1 MNAEPSIRALLSP
14 RSIAV
19 VGASDNTLKLGG
31 GRLLKNLIESS
42 FAGPLY
48 PVNPNRAVVLG
59 LPAFPTVK
67 AIGKPVE
74 LVVIVVPG
82 EQVEETLLDCA
93 TAGVAAV
100 IVTSAGF
107 AERGDALGRERQER
121 LIAIAREHRITL
133 CGPNSEGI
141 INFAEDIPASFSTA
155 LDMEG
160 NKTGSSALI
169 TQSGALG
176 TYAVSLCRQR
186 GIGVHS
192 FISTGNEAALDFAD
206 YVAYLSDRPEV
217 QLIAAYIESCRKP
230 RLLLEAARRAHR
242 NGKRVGVLRAGL
254 TPAGNKAASSH
265 TGAMADDQALW
276 NALQM
281 KAGIAPI
288 ASIEELVDFMAM
300 AGSPYAK
307 RVWGKR
313 FGVLTTSGGVG
324 VIMADRAP
332 AAGLIMA
339 DFAPDTEERLKK
351 ITAFGTH
358 TNPLDG
364 AGSLS
369 APERLYGALSCI
381 GEDPNVDVVVAAT
394 GVAHSM
400 GESVANNFVRFAEAS
415 DKPFLVSWV
424 SAPEAALKILQERQ
438 VPVFPDPN
446 RALVVMGHMVIR
458 PPHSVEAPR
467 LQGPAAA
474 PLPDQHGLLTYAQ
487 SKAAL
492 AQAGFP
498 FAPSAVAASEKEALQ
513 VAGALGYPVVVK
525 GESRSIAHK
534 KAGGLVRVG
543 ISNDTELR
551 QAVRAILPLSDAGVS
566 VEKMLEPG
574 IEVIVGAKVDV
585 KYGPAL
591 IIGLGGELTE
601 LVGDTALILA
611 PASAAEIAQLI
622 RSLKTFRHLA
632 AYPRALQELE
642 QIAVKLADWICHH
655 QEAASEVEFNPVR
668 LSENGAVALDCRLIL
683 C

>member
-1 MNAEPSIRALLSP
+1 MNPQPNIKVLLSP

-48 PVNPNRAVVLG
+48 PVNPNRAQVLS
-59 LPAFPTVK
+59 LPAYPTVK

-82 EQVEETLLDCA
+82 EQVEEALLDCA
-93 TAGVAAV
+93 AARVPGV
-100 IVTSAGF
+100 IVISSGF
-107 AERGDALGRERQER
+107 AERGDARGRDRQER
-121 LIAIAREHRITL
+121 LIAIAREHGITL
-133 CGPNSEGI
+133 CGPNCEGI

-160 NKTGSSALI
+160 NKVGASALI

-176 TYAVSLCRQR
+176 TYAVSLCRER

-206 YVAYLSDRPEV
+206 YVAYLADRPEV

-265 TGAMADDQALW
+265 TGAMADDRALW
-276 NALQM
+276 NALQVQ
-281 KAGIAPI
+281 AGIAPI
-288 ASIEELVDFMAM
+288 ASIEELVDFMAV

-339 DFAPDTEERLKK
+339 DFASDTENRLKK

-369 APERLYGALSCI
+369 APERLYGALACM
-381 GEDPNVDVVVAAT
+381 GEDPGVDVVVAAT

-415 DKPFLVSWV
+415 NKPFLVSWV
-424 SAPEAALKILQERQ
+424 AAPEAALKILRERG

-446 RALVVMGHMVIR
+446 RTLAVMGHMLIR
-458 PPHSVEAPR
+458 PPQTVELPR
-467 LQGPAAA
+467 LQGPGAA

-498 FAPSAVAASEKEALQ
+498 FAPSTLAANEEQALRA
-513 VAGALGYPVVVK
+513 AGALGYPVVVK
-525 GESRSIAHK
+525 GESRSIVHK

-543 ISNDTELR
+543 IADDAELR
-551 QAVRAILPLSDAGVS
+551 DAVRAILPLSDARLS
-566 VEKMLEPG
+566 VEKMLGPG
-574 IEVIVGAKVDV
+574 IEVIVGAKVDA

-591 IIGLGGELTE
+591 IVGLGGELTE
-601 LVGDTALILA
+601 LVGDTALTLA
-611 PASAAEIAQLI
+611 PASSTEIAELI
-622 RSLKTFRHLA
+622 RSLKTYRHLA
-632 AYPRALQELE
+632 AYPRALEELE
-642 QIAVKLADWICHH
+642 EIAVKLADWICHH
-655 QEAASEVEFNPVR
+655 QEVVREVEFNPVR
-668 LSENGAVALDCRLIL
+668 LSKDGAVALDCRLVL

>member
-1 MNAEPSIRALLSP
+1 MNPEPNIKALLSP

-48 PVNPNRAVVLG
+48 PVNPNRTQVLS
-59 LPAFPTVK
+59 LPAFPAVS

-82 EQVEETLLDCA
+82 EQVEEALLDCA
-93 TAGVAAV
+93 AASVPAV
-100 IVTSAGF
+100 IVISSGF
-107 AERGDALGRERQER
+107 AERGDALGRARQER
-121 LIAIAREHRITL
+121 LIAIAREHGIAL

-160 NKTGSSALI
+160 NKVGASALI

-206 YVAYLSDRPEV
+206 YVAYLAERPEV

-242 NGKRVGVLRAGL
+242 NGKRLGVLRAGL

-276 NALQM
+276 NALQA

-288 ASIEELVDFMAM
+288 ASIEELVDFMAV

-307 RVWGKR
+307 RIWGKR

-332 AAGLIMA
+332 AAGLVMP

-369 APERLYGALSCI
+369 APERLYGALACM
-381 GEDPNVDVVVAAT
+381 GEDPNVDVIVAAT

-400 GESVANNFVRFAEAS
+400 GEDVANNFVRFAEAS
-415 DKPFLVSWV
+415 NKPFLVSWV
-424 SAPEAALKILQERQ
+424 AAPQAALEILQARC

-446 RALVVMGHMVIR
+446 RTLAVMGHMVIR
-458 PPHSVEAPR
+458 PLPAVEAPR

-474 PLPDQHGLLTYAQ
+474 RLPDQHGLLTYAQ

-498 FAPSAVAASEKEALQ
+498 FAPSALAASEQEALR

-525 GESRSIAHK
+525 GESRSIVHK
-534 KAGGLVRVG
+534 KTGGLVRVG
-543 ISNDTELR
+543 IASDTELR
-551 QAVRAILPLSDAGVS
+551 DAVRAILPKSDGRVS
-566 VEKMLEPG
+566 VEKMLGPG
-574 IEVIVGAKVDV
+574 IDVIVGAKVDA
-585 KYGPAL
+585 KYGTAL
-591 IIGLGGELTE
+591 IVGLGGELTE
-601 LVGDTALILA
+601 LVGDTALTLV
-611 PASAAEIAQLI
+611 PASATEVAELI
-622 RSLKTFRHLA
+622 RSLRTYRHLA

-642 QIAVKLADWICHH
+642 EIAVKLAGWICHH
-655 QEAASEVEFNPVR
+655 QDVAREVEFNPVR
-668 LSENGAVALDCRLIL
+668 LSEDGAVALDCRLIL